1 MLSEGDIDLIIKGLD
16 ELPAQRSDIFGILA
30 KHIGAY
36 KTMIDENHVIRQ
48 AIYDDPLFSRL
59 KEKETFE
66 WLLDLAA
73 RERDQCADTR
83 VQKTARMCEDFRDQL
98 GKLFLILLA
107 QTGVDP
113 AFDSLVDSHAAEIM
127 EAFQGASA
135 NEVKMARSQLLE
147 DPDRESES
155 DATKEFRAIRD
166 DYALSTPAGGLS
178 SNPAIDPKGVMGYG
192 SKFHTACTAAL
203 TSPAEAVEAVR
214 VALDSGVDVNSK
226 NRDYTCLHIA
236 VFHGI
241 SALVDFLLAAGA
253 EVDAVAHEHTPLHFA
268 AYAAPEENIVIS
280 HKKVPQLRN
289 KRTKWVSE
297 LDRAY
302 EAQQRHLVERVV
314 EVRSPHST
322 ITNVCSGS

>member
-1 MLSEGDIDLIIKGLD
+1 MRAFLAVAVLAVAKCRAATVNFGPNTFSQETIATLEAIDEIYGNFLNIDDERWSDDERLALLHLKLKVDDGGHVLSEGDIDLIIKGLD

-59 KEKETFE
+59 KEKEAFE

-135 NEVKMARSQLLE
+135 NEVNMARSLLYE

-155 DATKEFRAIRD
+155 DATKAFRAIRD

-178 SNPAIDPKGVMGYG
+178 ENAAIDPKGVMGYG
-192 SKFHTACTAAL
+192 SKFHTACTGL

-226 NRDYTCLHIA
+226 NRD
-236 VFHGI
+236 
-241 SALVDFLLAAGA
+241 
-253 EVDAVAHEHTPLHFA
+253 
-268 AYAAPEENIVIS
+268 
-280 HKKVPQLRN
+280 
-289 KRTKWVSE
+289 
-297 LDRAY
+297 
-302 EAQQRHLVERVV
+302 
-314 EVRSPHST
+314 
-322 ITNVCSGS
+322 